1 MAETKAK
8 KRQEKR
14 NAAPAYMSLSI
25 FSFTERGYALSKKI
39 SKVNKNAKLIG
50 PDKVKKGGLKR
61 EVKRIFKDGKS
72 GNGIVFIGATGIAI
86 RSIAPYL
93 KDKISDPAVVVID
106 ERAENAISL
115 LSGHLGGANAL
126 TKKIAKETGAR
137 EVITTAT
144 DLAGLPCIED
154 ISLQFS
160 LAIEDKKKI
169 KDINSAILRGEKI
182 TVIDSNLK
190 RLRDMKN
197 DKRLAKAFLFKSRAA
212 RRPKGP
218 IVIISSEKSPKA
230 YKRWRNVFYL
240 RPSELVVGIGS
251 RRGVTIKEVRE
262 AYHTVLAKN
271 NVSPLSVKN
280 LASIDIKADE
290 KGIIG
295 FAKKEGL
302 QIDFISTRRIKKIKP
317 PSGSSKAV
325 ERLVG
330 VAGVAEP
337 SALLSASTKKEKAK
351 IWVRKK
357 KFTRVTI
364 AVAKAPYTS

>member
-126 TKKIAKETGAR
+126 TKKIAK
-137 EVITTAT
+137 
-144 DLAGLPCIED
+144 
-154 ISLQFS
+154 
-160 LAIEDKKKI
+160 
-169 KDINSAILRGEKI
+169 
-182 TVIDSNLK
+182 
-190 RLRDMKN
+190 
-197 DKRLAKAFLFKSRAA
+197 
-212 RRPKGP
+212 
-218 IVIISSEKSPKA
+218 
-230 YKRWRNVFYL
+230 
-240 RPSELVVGIGS
+240 
-251 RRGVTIKEVRE
+251 
-262 AYHTVLAKN
+262 
-271 NVSPLSVKN
+271 
-280 LASIDIKADE
+280 
-290 KGIIG
+290 
-295 FAKKEGL
+295 
-302 QIDFISTRRIKKIKP
+302 
-317 PSGSSKAV
+317 
-325 ERLVG
+325 
-330 VAGVAEP
+330 
-337 SALLSASTKKEKAK
+337 
-351 IWVRKK
+351 
-357 KFTRVTI
+357 
-364 AVAKAPYTS
+364 